1 MIIIKKNFA
10 LVSPFMT
17 QANVVPFSNLIN
29 IVKIL
34 SEYTKIIMVY
44 KEGIAYTNIYEIEGN
59 VHFVLI
65 EHKARK
71 SPIKRIVNY
80 FIDELKIS
88 YHIIKDHK
96 QFSGWIYY
104 IGDIHVIP
112 ILISKIL
119 RKKTFLVIGG
129 SIEKLLVYNKDLF
142 SVLIKILKKI
152 SLSLSDRLIVY
163 SENIINEWSLEN
175 YKYKT
180 YIAYEHYINIDKFN
194 ITKRYMERKNCIGYI
209 GRLSK
214 EKGILNFIESIPLI
228 LKGMPS
234 LSFIIGGDGKLRN
247 YIEEYIEKTKVN
259 KNVSFVGWIPHKE
272 LPKYLNQLKLLVLP
286 SYTEGLPNIMLEAMA
301 CGTPVLVTGVGAIT
315 DIIEDNKTG
324 FILKDNSSEYISQAI
339 QNIFTC
345 HNQLSKVSKNSRDLI
360 ERKFTYE
367 KTVDKWR
374 IILHGSNQK

>member
-1 MIIIKKNFA
+1 MD
-10 LVSPFMT
+10 L
-17 QANVVPFSNLIN
+17 LYWR
-29 IVKIL
+29 
-34 SEYTKIIMVY
+34 YTC
-44 KEGIAYTNIYEIEGN
+44 YTNIN
-59 VHFVLI
+59 
-65 EHKARK
+65 
-71 SPIKRIVNY
+71 
-80 FIDELKIS
+80 LKNL
-88 YHIIKDHK
+88 K
-96 QFSGWIYY
+96 
-104 IGDIHVIP
+104 
-112 ILISKIL
+112 
-119 RKKTFLVIGG
+119 KKTFLVIGG